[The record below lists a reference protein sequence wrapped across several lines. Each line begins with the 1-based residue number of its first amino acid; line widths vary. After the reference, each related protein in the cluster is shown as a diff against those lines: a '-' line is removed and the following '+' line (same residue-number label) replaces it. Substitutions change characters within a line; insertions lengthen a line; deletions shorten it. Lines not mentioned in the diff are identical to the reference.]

1 MTLPEP
7 ARRVWQNARD
17 VIHDFFH
24 HPGEPDR
31 GIVLSG
37 GTILAARLEHRS
49 STDIDVKLTSDNAL
63 RDIMR
68 DPQALARLDEA
79 LRNAGLERVR
89 QRPPLQI
96 VYGGHAGEL
105 DLFEGVLA
113 PPENVHWATI
123 DGTPVAVASNGQI
136 MTGKLVGRG
145 ARAPVRDIIDIAVT
159 AHADREACER
169 AINATPYDVLAILPT
184 VWKAREAE
192 FVHAIEADEIRLEPR
207 WNHLRADPVRH
218 AVRAIYD
225 LAWRQVELT
234 LNERGATFTGC
245 RHDRRQVLNDEP
257 IRSPGVLDVMFQ
269 ALGVRYGI
277 DPRTGLSRTA
287 TRMMDVIRQ
296 GGLETRLIKEVRLPG
311 EPPSREAMRQVDR
324 RQT

>member
-7 ARRVWQNARD
+7 ARRIWQNARD
-17 VIHDFFH
+17 VLHDFFH
-24 HPGEPDR
+24 RPGEPDR

-79 LRNAGLERVR
+79 LRNTGLERVR

-96 VYGGHAGEL
+96 VYSGHAGEL
-105 DLFEGVLA
+105 DLFEGILA

-123 DGTPVAVASNGQI
+123 DGTPVAVASNRQI

-145 ARAPVRDIIDIAVT
+145 ARAPVRDIVDIAVS
-159 AHADREACER
+159 ARVDREACES
-169 AINATPYDVLAILPT
+169 ALNATPYDVLATLPT

-192 FVHAIEADEIRLEPR
+192 FVYAIEADEIRLDPR
-207 WNHLRADPVRH
+207 WNHLRADPVRY

-225 LAWRQVELT
+225 LAWRRVELT
-234 LNERGATFTGC
+234 LNEHGATFTGY
-245 RHDRRQVLNDEP
+245 RHDQRQVLHDGP
-257 IRSPGVLDVMFQ
+257 IRSPGVIDVMFQ
-269 ALGVRYGI
+269 ALGVRYGT
-277 DPRTGLSRTA
+277 DPQTGLSRPA
-287 TRMMDVIRQ
+287 TRMMNVMRQ
-296 GGLETRLIKEVRLPG
+296 GGLETRLIKEVRLPD
-311 EPPSREAMRQVDR
+311 EPPNREAM
-324 RQT
+324 